1 MTPFEAATHAAPYPY
16 YSHLREKTDLFFDP
30 DLGLWVAC
38 GAAAVEA
45 ILQQPDCR
53 VRPEHEPVPRA
64 IAQGPAGD
72 VFARLMRMNEGA
84 RQQCPRAAIEPA
96 LMAVPVQNVET
107 LVCSLVGRADLGA
120 ESLNG
125 LMFSLPVS
133 VLAAMMGFQAVQ
145 LPSVASLTRDFVAC
159 LSPLSNACQLRSAD
173 DAATRLSQMLNA
185 LLNGQQPKSDFLAD
199 ICRACTASNWQ
210 DQDALIANLIG
221 VLSQTCEAGAGLI
234 GNTLVALQQQPGLLE
249 EVTRTP
255 TQINELVAE
264 VARFDSPVQNTRRF
278 VTRQCTIGDSVLH
291 AGDTV
296 LLLLAS
302 ANRDPHSNPDPDRFL
317 LRRTHRTIYS
327 FGHAR
332 HQCPGQ
338 QLALTIAAQSILA
351 LLQQP
356 ATSLIPQLRW
366 SYLPSLNGRIPVWS
380 NPLEP
385 EQ

>member
-1 MTPFEAATHAAPYPY
+1 MTPFEAAAHAAPYTY
-16 YSHLREKTDLFFDP
+16 YSRLRQKKGLFFDT

-38 GAAAVEA
+38 EAAAVEA
-45 ILQQPDCR
+45 ILQHPDCR
-53 VRPEHEPVPRA
+53 VRPGHEPVPPA
-64 IAQGPAGD
+64 IAHGPAGG
-72 VFARLMRMNEGA
+72 VFGKLMRMNEGA
-84 RQQCPRAAIEPA
+84 RHQCPRAVIEPT
-96 LMAVPVQNVET
+96 LMAVPAQNVAT
-107 LVCSLVGRADLGA
+107 LVCSLVGRVEHSA
-120 ESLNG
+120 EGFNG

-133 VLAAMMGFQAVQ
+133 VLAALMGFQADQ
-145 LPSVASLTRDFVAC
+145 LQTVARLTRDFIAC
-159 LSPLSNACQLRSAD
+159 LSPLSNASQLRRAD
-173 DAATRLSQMLNA
+173 VAANRLGQMLNT
-185 LLNGQQPKSDFLAD
+185 LLNDQLPKSDFLAD

-317 LRRTHRTIYS
+317 LRRTHRKIYS